1 MINLLNIVS
10 VPILAFNLGF
20 VNPHID
26 LNHNIRETYR
36 TQVIQQ
42 RQGTDEKRLA
52 SEIANSKRFKE
63 WSNKQKENKKSKSD
77 KLEDSRTRRGARNF
91 RNRDFTN
98 KLRERFNERYGD
110 QRRVAQFYVH
120 SWFITSFSL
129 DLDDNTLLRVK
140 DIYAKAISE
149 VGLATKGNNRRGR
162 EWREK
167 RGSLRK
173 IHSTFEYELKKTLDT
188 EQYRKLIEM
197 TGRENKE
204 KKVDRGET

>member
-98 KLRERFNERYGD
+98 NCVKGLMRDMVIKGEL
-110 QRRVAQFYVH
+110 H
-120 SWFITSFSL
+120 SFMFILGLSL
-129 DLDDNTLLRVK
+129 V
-140 DIYAKAISE
+140 S
-149 VGLATKGNNRRGR
+149 V
-162 EWREK
+162 
-167 RGSLRK
+167 
-173 IHSTFEYELKKTLDT
+173 
-188 EQYRKLIEM
+188 
-197 TGRENKE
+197 
-204 KKVDRGET
+204 